1 VRGGIPSGRR
11 HFKPPPGDAVSV
23 DPGEQAALERSGE
36 AMLEALAREHPE
48 RATESHPAGTK
59 LPRRVSAPSID
70 SGLKSNFEQ

>member
-1 VRGGIPSGRR
+1 VRGGIPSRQR
-11 HFKPPPGDAVSV
+11 QFKPV
-23 DPGEQAALERSGE
+23 PGEAVALDPSEQAERERSGE